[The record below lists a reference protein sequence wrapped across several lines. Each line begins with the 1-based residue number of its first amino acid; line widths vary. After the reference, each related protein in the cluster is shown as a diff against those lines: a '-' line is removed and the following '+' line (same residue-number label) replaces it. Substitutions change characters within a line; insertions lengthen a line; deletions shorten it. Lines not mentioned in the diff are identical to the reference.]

1 MKRETIAL
9 RTGVSSTGTPH
20 GLLIESENS
29 DAIRFT
35 VVGHDG
41 KKRHAA
47 VILSDRDIA
56 GLLDT
61 LTAELASRCATRRG
75 HA

>member
-9 RTGVSSTGTPH
+9 RTGKSSTGTAH
-20 GLLIESENS
+20 GMLVERETDGAL
-29 DAIRFT
+29 RFT

-47 VILSDRDIA
+47 VILSVA
-56 GLLDT
+56 EVSGLLDT
-61 LTAELASRCATRRG
+61 IGAAIQERK
-75 HA
+75 

>member
-1 MKRETIAL
+1 VKRETVAA

-20 GLLIESENS
+20 GLLLERES
-29 DAIRFT
+29 DTHVRFT

-47 VILSDRDIA
+47 VILPVTEAVSM
-56 GLLDT
+56 
-61 LTAELASRCATRRG
+61 LAALEGMR
-75 HA
+75 